1 MYMTTGNP
9 YTYSMIITNY
19 ANRIY
24 VAIMNTDLKDFPG
37 YTFLPKTVAAAKASH
52 MYVHMYIRVYIAMKY
67 CKL

>member
-37 YTFLPKTVAAAKASH
+37 YTFLPKQLQLQKPAICTYICT
-52 MYVHMYIRVYIAMKY
+52 YV
-67 CKL
+67 CTLQ